1 MPADFSRYV
10 NLTVHDKDAG
20 QLYRQMIE
28 LARLVMPEFN
38 LRRGTL
44 EDAIFQSAAFI
55 GATATNSINRL
66 PDGLMQGIV
75 SLMGYERTQGTRATA
90 TASVVLYGTT
100 GEIIPVGTEF
110 RYRYVNSVSGT
121 QTDYLFVVSEDAV
134 IVDAATPTGTI
145 NLICSQFGEIPEPT
159 LNATT
164 LTPLSVDTEI
174 NTVTF
179 TSFTNGINPLTDQE
193 YIDSAKTYLESIST
207 TYVTAKQLESA
218 VLANF
223 PYVARCKVYDLTNAG
238 VPNASYAP
246 DRGVITFTPD
256 TSKNVVQGNY
266 KGSVSIF
273 VYGHAGALSTS
284 QLSDIQSFCAERTM
298 AGLDI
303 GVYNFQIASF
313 ESSGG
318 IQVSATIDASYDTS
332 VTESTIKASIADFL
346 SPQYFPYGELSVAS
360 PRLRESTIISRLSGT
375 VPGLLYVNSVQFTPP
390 SPLAY
395 SVVSDGQSGDVKI
408 TVSSTST
415 LELGQRVR
423 LDDVS
428 GTAYESASIA
438 VKSIV
443 SPTRFTIETNY
454 SSTLATSSLYPYFY
468 ETSAGTVL
476 NFLNRG
482 VLPSV
487 PTSAITVTLT
497 TESM

>member
-318 IQVSATIDASYDTS
+318 IQVSATLDASYDTS

-360 PRLRESTIISRLSGT
+360 PRLRESTI
-375 VPGLLYVNSVQFTPP
+375 
-390 SPLAY
+390 Y